1 MMTDIFGATFLNTQL
16 LADAFALSGY
26 LVLIPDV
33 FCGGEL
39 SFPIPETFDLQ
50 HYIDTAMPRPE
61 TVDPI
66 YEGVIRWLREEMGV
80 KRVGVWD
87 TVLGGETDGNF
98 PAEKRRETEDILEQL
113 SVPYQMCLYSHVEHG
128 FGVKGDLSHARARFA
143 KEMAFLQ
150 AVCWMDEYVKKD
162 WREELTVGRTS
173 NVRPPS

>member
-80 KRVGVWD
+80 KRVGGVGYCFGGRYVCRW
-87 TVLGGETDGNF
+87 LGEGGGL
-98 PAEKRRETEDILEQL
+98 AEGGGSRGLDAGFIAHPSFV
-113 SVPYQMCLYSHVEHG
+113 SV
-128 FGVKGDLSHARARFA
+128 
-143 KEMAFLQ
+143 
-150 AVCWMDEYVKKD
+150 
-162 WREELTVGRTS
+162 
-173 NVRPPS
+173 

>member
-1 MMTDIFGATFLNTQL
+1 MMTDIFGATFINTQL

-87 TVLGGETDGNF
+87 TVLGGGMCVGGLGKEGGWQK
-98 PAEKRRETEDILEQL
+98 EEEVED
-113 SVPYQMCLYSHVEHG
+113 
-128 FGVKGDLSHARARFA
+128 
-143 KEMAFLQ
+143 
-150 AVCWMDEYVKKD
+150 
-162 WREELTVGRTS
+162 
-173 NVRPPS
+173 